1 MSKIDIFER
10 EESSIKSL
18 DFQGYGLTSVPVF
31 RQYQHRNSFGLDPN
45 KKIHR
50 IFQTEY
56 LNNDI
61 LNGYLT
67 LPRASA
73 SIWKDPLENP
83 LSDVKD
89 IDSVTGGVIT
99 LGDLVNSF
107 HAICWTHRD
116 KPEASDWKNFSHGKK
131 AIRITT
137 SVGKLMDRIMSIQDS
152 YYMHRAW
159 LIEVE
164 YKDPAAIAI
173 MQNPPEVYR
182 RTESSG
188 ALLALAAA
196 IVRTSYSSEDEIRLL
211 FDASLQPYLEGMIVL
226 KNPDRIQIPFEW
238 NGFIENQEFGP

>member
-1 MSKIDIFER
+1 
-10 EESSIKSL
+10 
-18 DFQGYGLTSVPVF
+18 
-31 RQYQHRNSFGLDPN
+31 
-45 KKIHR
+45 
-50 IFQTEY
+50 
-56 LNNDI
+56 
-61 LNGYLT
+61 
-67 LPRASA
+67 
-73 SIWKDPLENP
+73 
-83 LSDVKD
+83 
-89 IDSVTGGVIT
+89 
-99 LGDLVNSF
+99 
-107 HAICWTHRD
+107 
-116 KPEASDWKNFSHGKK
+116 
-131 AIRITT
+131 
-137 SVGKLMDRIMSIQDS
+137 MDRIMSIQDS